1 MRAMEQH
8 QSHQEE
14 QPKVNEMNI
23 KQFLESARQYLFGMI
38 VVRQPVLA
46 TIPVRQGRR

>member
-1 MRAMEQH
+1 MRAMEQQ

-14 QPKVNEMNI
+14 QLNVSEMNI

-46 TIPVRQGRR
+46 TIPVRQVR

>member
-1 MRAMEQH
+1 MEQQ

-14 QPKVNEMNI
+14 LARMYEMNI
-23 KQFLESARQYLFGMI
+23 TKFLESARKYLFGMI

-46 TIPVRQGRR
+46 TIPVRQVRR